1 MQYSDVDE
9 ILAALLDGVSEE
21 DLRVPLTVSCG
32 GLVVSGTA
40 VPEEVYF
47 QTFGISTWARTTKEE
62 REANNQILEMLDAA
76 VLDRDIPVAERLAQL
91 ERAEA
96 LRRHFI
102 SLVDV
107 TILGA
112 GPIPIKAPAWRGR
125 LSQISGWVLGTVDES
140 ESSPEPQEASGS

>member
-1 MQYSDVDE
+1 MPYSDIDE
-9 ILAALLDGVSEE
+9 ILVALLDGVAER
-21 DLRVPLTVSCG
+21 DVRVPVTVSCG

-40 VPEEVYF
+40 VPDEVYF
-47 QTFGISTWARTTKEE
+47 QKFGMTTWARAAKEE
-62 REANNQILEMLDAA
+62 RDANNQVLEVLDAA
-76 VLDRDIPVAERLAQL
+76 LLDRDTPVEERLVQL

-125 LSQISGWVLGTVDES
+125 LSQISGWVLGTVDEP
-140 ESSPEPQEASGS
+140 ESSPEPQGTSGS